1 MAMQSTVAL
10 LFHILSLFLECS
22 QNSILDVEV
31 LWKATC
37 IFDCSQCMEVR
48 AGFGLIDKVNSIIIK
63 YYFLGIVT
71 LGHFLVLSDL

>member
-1 MAMQSTVAL
+1 
-10 LFHILSLFLECS
+10 
-22 QNSILDVEV
+22 
-31 LWKATC
+31 
-37 IFDCSQCMEVR
+37 MEVR